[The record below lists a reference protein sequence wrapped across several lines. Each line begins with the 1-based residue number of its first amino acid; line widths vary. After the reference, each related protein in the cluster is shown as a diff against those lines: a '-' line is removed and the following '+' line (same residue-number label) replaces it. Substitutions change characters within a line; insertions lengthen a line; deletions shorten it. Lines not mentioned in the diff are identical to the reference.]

1 MSDRDLNEIEDDI
14 DEDIDV
20 EELDADEVD
29 DINDDDDINND
40 INDDEENENE
50 NDEEEEIDRSKYIN
64 DMLSADMDSSEV
76 TVVKPE
82 NRITSDYMTLYE
94 HSKLIGT
101 RAQHIA
107 NGAPIY
113 VDITGLSDPLDI
125 ARKELQERKCPL
137 SVVRRISKDKI
148 EIWSANELH
157 INK

>member
-1 MSDRDLNEIEDDI
+1 MSERDLNEIEEDLE
-14 DEDIDV
+14 EDIEDI
-20 EELDADEVD
+20 EDLDAD
-29 DINDDDDINND
+29 DINDDND
-40 INDDEENENE
+40 VNDDVIDDEDNEETT
-50 NDEEEEIDRSKYIN
+50 EEEMDRSKYIN
-64 DMLSADMDSSEV
+64 DMLSADMDSSEI

-94 HSKLIGT
+94 HSKIIGT

-113 VDITGLSDPLDI
+113 TDISGLSDPLDI
-125 ARKELQERKCPL
+125 AKKELDERKCPL
-137 SVVRRISKDKI
+137 SIVRRISKDKI

>member
-1 MSDRDLNEIEDDI
+1 MSERDLNEIE
-14 DEDIDV
+14 EDIEDI
-20 EELDADEVD
+20 EEDIEDIEDLDAD
-29 DINDDDDINND
+29 DINDDNDANDDV
-40 INDDEENENE
+40 NDDEENDEPT
-50 NDEEEEIDRSKYIN
+50 EEEMDRSKYIN
-64 DMLSADMDSSEV
+64 DMLSADMDSSEI

-94 HSKLIGT
+94 HSKIIGT

-113 VDITGLSDPLDI
+113 TDITGLNNPLDI
-125 ARKELQERKCPL
+125 AKKELEERKCPL
-137 SVVRRISKDKI
+137 SIVRRISKDKI